1 MEKELNANIRV
12 KLLTEL
18 IVYDFRA
25 GTYLRV
31 GGGRVQDKYLRKIL
45 DRASVAAHMSPEE
58 RRAAT
63 EQKKNAY
70 RETLRDIRPSREEK
84 KSSPSS
90 YCNPDHQYLG
100 FCAGI

>member
-70 RETLRDIRPSREEK
+70 RNPAGYPPDREK
-84 KSSPSS
+84 KSLL
-90 YCNPDHQYLG
+90 HLLL
-100 FCAGI
+100 